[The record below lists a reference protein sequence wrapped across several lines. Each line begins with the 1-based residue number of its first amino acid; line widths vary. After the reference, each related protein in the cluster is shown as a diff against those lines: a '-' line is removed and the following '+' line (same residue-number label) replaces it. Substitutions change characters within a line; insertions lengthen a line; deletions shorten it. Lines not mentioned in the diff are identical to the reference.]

1 MTNRQA
7 ASVEDAFER
16 ALGSILARVS
26 VFKGRIAVAYS
37 GGLDS
42 AVLLHLAQ
50 RYTAALGLE
59 LFAFHVH
66 HGLSPNAD
74 SWLAHCEA
82 QCAATGIR
90 FDAQRVVLQAAQRDG
105 IEQAAR
111 AGRYAA
117 LGELCRRYD
126 AALLLTAHHQDD
138 QAETVLL
145 QLLRGAGLPGLSG
158 MAVVGEAH
166 ALLGAPLPVLA
177 RPLLEVWRAE
187 LEVFASRHG
196 IRYVEDE
203 SNDDV
208 RYARNALRH
217 KVMPVLEAGFP
228 GYQERVA
235 RTARHAQSAQQLL
248 DEIAALDWQTCGT
261 DDRIDMRRFQTLSE
275 ARQDNLLR
283 HWFTLHRMRMPSTAW
298 LAEMRAQ
305 LLNAREDA
313 QVCVIH
319 PDCEVHRHR
328 GQAFLVPRMP
338 ATDSHDAGQSFRWQ
352 GEPHIAFAELGGTL
366 HFDPAQEGIA
376 AAWLVQQRLEIRRR
390 QGGEKL
396 KLAPGRPTRSLK
408 QHYQSLDIPA
418 WERPHLPV
426 VFAGGRLIYA
436 AGIGINR
443 GGLPEQQ
450 GEQVRLRWERDNI

>member
-1 MTNRQA
+1 
-7 ASVEDAFER
+7 
-16 ALGSILARVS
+16 
-26 VFKGRIAVAYS
+26 
-37 GGLDS
+37 
-42 AVLLHLAQ
+42 VLLQLAH
-50 RYTAALGLE
+50 RHAAAHGLE

-74 SWLAHCEA
+74 SWLAHCES
-82 QCAATGIR
+82 QCAASGIR
-90 FDAQRVVLQAAQRDG
+90 FDARRVVLQAAQRDG
-105 IEQAAR
+105 TEQAAR

-117 LGELCRRYD
+117 LGELCRQYD
-126 AALLLTAHHQDD
+126 VALLLTAHHQDD

-158 MAVVGEAH
+158 MSPVGEAP

-177 RPLLEVWRAE
+177 RPLLETRRAE
-187 LEVFASRHG
+187 LEAFASHRG
-196 IRYVEDE
+196 IRYIEDE
-203 SNDDV
+203 SNDDL

-217 KVMPVLEAGFP
+217 KLMPVLESGFP
-228 GYQERVA
+228 GYQERIA
-235 RTARHAQSAQQLL
+235 RAAQHAQSAQQLL
-248 DEIAALDWQTCGT
+248 DELAAMDWQTCGAG
-261 DDRIDMRRFQTLSE
+261 DRIEMAHFQALSE

-283 HWFTLHRMRMPSTAW
+283 HWFSLHRMRMPSTAW

-305 LLNAREDA
+305 LLHAREDA

-328 GQAFLVPRMP
+328 GQAFLVPRLP
-338 ATDSHDAGQSFRWQ
+338 AVDVQGVGRSFRWQ
-352 GEPHIAFAELGGTL
+352 GEPHIAFPELGGTL
-366 HFDPAQEGIA
+366 HFEPAHGGLGA
-376 AAWLVQQRLEIRRR
+376 DWLAQQPLEIRRR

-426 VFAGGRLIYA
+426 VLAGGRLIFA
-436 AGIGINR
+436 AGIGINHKEM
-443 GGLPEQQ
+443 PEQQ
-450 GEQVRLRWERDNI
+450 GQQVRLRWERDAV